1 MSRPKRYNAFSDEL
15 KRVFGCKVQRIS
27 VDAGFTC
34 PNRDGT
40 LDSGGCIFCGGSGS
54 GAYSIRPG
62 LSVAAQVEDGK
73 EIMRRKYRA
82 ERFIAYFQAYSNTYA
97 SVERLAALFEEALSV
112 PGVVGIII
120 ATRPDCLPD
129 AVLDYLARLGEHTY
143 LWLELGLQSIHDK
156 SLAFINRRHDYAC
169 FVDAQ
174 QRARAHGIRVCAHVI
189 LGIPGESREE
199 MLAMAGALNRLN
211 VDGVKLHLLHVM
223 KGTRLAEMYGQ
234 GEVAL
239 LDRDGYSGLVCDFL
253 ELLDPAVLIHR
264 LTGDGGRDNLVAPL
278 WSLNKFEVLNL
289 IDAEL
294 ERRNSRQ
301 GLQVVEKQPSRRRPR
316 KPPCD

>member
-1 MSRPKRYNAFSDEL
+1 MSRPKRYNTFSDEL

-40 LDSGGCIFCGGSGS
+40 LDREGCIFCGGSGS
-54 GAYSIRPG
+54 GAYSIRPD

-97 SVERLAALFEEALSV
+97 SVERLRALFGEALSV
-112 PGVVGIII
+112 PGVVGIIA

-129 AVLDYLARLGEHTY
+129 DVLDYLARLGEQTY

-169 FVDAQ
+169 FVDAL
-174 QRARAHGIRVCAHVI
+174 QRAGARKIRVCAHVI
-189 LGIPGESREE
+189 LGLPGESREE
-199 MLAMAGALNRLN
+199 MLAMAGALNLLG

-239 LDRDGYSGLVCDFL
+239 LDRDGYAGLVCDFL
-253 ELLDPAVLIHR
+253 ELLDPAILIHR

-294 ERRNSRQ
+294 ERRDSRQ
-301 GLQVVEKQPSRRRPR
+301 GLRAYYEQTLIPI
-316 KPPCD
+316 

>member
-40 LDSGGCIFCGGSGS
+40 LDNGGCIFCGGSGS
-54 GAYSIRPG
+54 GAYSIRPE

-73 EIMRRKYRA
+73 EIMCRKYRA

-97 SVERLAALFEEALSV
+97 PVERLSALFEEALSV

-239 LDRDGYSGLVCDFL
+239 LDRDGYAGLVCDFL

-301 GLQVVEKQPSRRRPR
+301 GLRFSPSR
-316 KPPCD
+316 

>member
-1 MSRPKRYNAFSDEL
+1 MSQPKRYNTFSDEL
-15 KRVFGCKVQRIS
+15 KRIFGCKVQRIS

-40 LDSGGCIFCGGSGS
+40 LDRAGCIFCGGSGS
-54 GAYSIRPG
+54 GAYSIRPE

-73 EIMRRKYRA
+73 EVMRRKYRA
-82 ERFIAYFQAYSNTYA
+82 EKFIAYFQAYSNTYA
-97 SVERLAALFEEALSV
+97 PVEHLQALFDEALSV
-112 PGVVGIII
+112 PGVVGIIA

-129 AVLDYLARLGEHTY
+129 PVLDFLARLGEQTY
-143 LWLELGLQSIHDK
+143 FWLELGLQSIHDK
-156 SLAFINRRHDYAC
+156 SLALINRRHDYAC
-169 FVDAQ
+169 FVDALE
-174 QRARAHGIRVCAHVI
+174 RAKARGIRVCAHVI
-189 LGIPGESREE
+189 LGLPGESREE
-199 MLAMAGALNRLN
+199 MLAMAGELNRRG

-223 KGTRLAEMYGQ
+223 KGTRLAEMYGR

-239 LDRDGYSGLVCDFL
+239 LDRDGYAGLVCDFL
-253 ELLDPAVLIHR
+253 ELLDPTVLIHR

-294 ERRNSRQ
+294 ERRDSRQ
-301 GLQVVEKQPSRRRPR
+301 GMRFSLNP
-316 KPPCD
+316 

>member
-1 MSRPKRYNAFSDEL
+1 MSQPKRYNSFSDEL

-40 LDSGGCIFCGGSGS
+40 LDGEGCIFCGGSGS
-54 GAYSIRPG
+54 GAYGIRPE
-62 LSVAAQVEDGK
+62 LSVAAQIEDGK

-82 ERFIAYFQAYSNTYA
+82 QGFIAYFQAYSNTYA
-97 SVERLAALFEEALSV
+97 PVERLRALFDEALSV
-112 PGVVGIII
+112 PGVVGIIV

-129 AVLDYLARLGEHTY
+129 DVLDYLARLGERTY

-169 FVDAQ
+169 FVDAL
-174 QRARAHGIRVCAHVI
+174 QRTGARKIRVCAHVI
-189 LGIPGESREE
+189 LGLPGESREE
-199 MLAMAGALNRLN
+199 MLAMAAAMNRLG

-239 LDRDGYSGLVCDFL
+239 PDRDGYAGLVCDFL
-253 ELLDPAVLIHR
+253 ERLDPAILIHR

-294 ERRNSRQ
+294 ERRDSRQ
-301 GLQVVEKQPSRRRPR
+301 GLRFFPSR
-316 KPPCD
+316 